1 MAYIKVT
8 YEMITVSHLVAC
20 SVVFILLC
28 DIGRQGR
35 VLTLMENAQ
44 FKVFLAI
51 WVLSLK
57 FMGRLKS
64 GLYKIGVALN
74 DKSATYS
81 CVPNGFS
88 FLEN

>member
-1 MAYIKVT
+1 MAYIKIT

-35 VLTLMENAQ
+35 VFILMENAQ

-64 GLYKIGVALN
+64 GLY
-74 DKSATYS
+74 
-81 CVPNGFS
+81 
-88 FLEN
+88 